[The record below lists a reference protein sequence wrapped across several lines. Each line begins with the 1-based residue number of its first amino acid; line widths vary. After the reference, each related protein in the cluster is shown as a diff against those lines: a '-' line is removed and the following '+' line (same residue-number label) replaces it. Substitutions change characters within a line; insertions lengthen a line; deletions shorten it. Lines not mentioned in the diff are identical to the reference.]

1 MDILTLD
8 LKGVALAFVIAFFLL
23 LSGGFTVD
31 SAFFVGL
38 MVYFLVL
45 SAAVTRVGKKFKKR
59 AKLWEE
65 TRGIKNVM
73 ANGYGPL
80 IYAALFA
87 LGWNYLQA
95 LQPLFL
101 VAFAASAAAVT
112 SDKFSSEIGVLGS
125 TPISIMTGK
134 PVKKGVSGGITTL
147 GTLAGLTGAFLIAL
161 PILLYHSFVFA
172 EGQGLSQCGSVC
184 FGATTIAPAITVP
197 AWLLAVTVG
206 GFIGT
211 MVDSILGYY
220 EEKGI
225 GSKYSSNFVCSMVG
239 GFAGMLV
246 YLLVAG
252 L

>member
-23 LSGGFTVD
+23 LCGGFTVD
-31 SAFFVGL
+31 SLFFVGL
-38 MVYFLVL
+38 MVYFLLL
-45 SAAVTRVGKKFKKR
+45 SAAVTRVGKKFKKK

-80 IYAALFA
+80 IYATLFA
-87 LGWNYLQA
+87 LGWSYLQA
-95 LQPLFL
+95 LQPFFL

-112 SDKFSSEIGVLGS
+112 ADKFSSEIGVLGS
-125 TPISIMTGK
+125 VPISIMTGK
-134 PVKKGVSGGITTL
+134 PVKKGVSGGVTLL
-147 GTLAGLTGAFLIAL
+147 GTLSGLFGAFLIAL
-161 PILLYHSFVFA
+161 PIVAYHSFAFA
-172 EGQGLSQCGSVC
+172 EGAGLSQCSTVC
-184 FGATTIAPAITVP
+184 FGAIAPAITIQ
-197 AWLLAVTVG
+197 AWLLAVTIG

-211 MVDSILGYY
+211 LVDSVLGYY

-225 GSKYSSNFVCSMVG
+225 GSKYSSNFACSIAG
-239 GFAGMLV
+239 GLVGMLV
-246 YLLVAG
+246 YLLLAG